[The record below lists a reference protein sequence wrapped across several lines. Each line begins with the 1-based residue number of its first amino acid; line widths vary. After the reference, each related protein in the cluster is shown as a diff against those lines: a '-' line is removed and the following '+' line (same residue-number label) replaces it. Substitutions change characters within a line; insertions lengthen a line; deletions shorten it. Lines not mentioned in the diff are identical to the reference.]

1 MSDETS
7 RSAIYPRSR
16 AAILH
21 DVALVIRHYHVSP
34 DGEADLASAARLL
47 CDDTR
52 QRGLPVERAII
63 DLKAAL
69 LAEVPDLTPGDGL
82 SDVRARVIQ
91 MTIEEY
97 YRSE

>member
-7 RSAIYPRSR
+7 ATGISPRSR

-21 DVALVIRHYHVSP
+21 DVALVIRRCHGSP
-34 DGEADLASAARLL
+34 DAEADLAAAARLL
-47 CDDTR
+47 SDDTR

-63 DLKAAL
+63 DLKTAL
-69 LAEVPDLTPGDGL
+69 LAEVPTLTPGDSL
-82 SDVRARVIQ
+82 SAVRQRVIQ

-97 YRSE
+97 YRS

>member
-7 RSAIYPRSR
+7 ATGIFPRSR

-21 DVALVIRHYHVSP
+21 DIALVIRHCHGSP
-34 DGEADLASAARLL
+34 DAEADLAAAARLL
-47 CDDTR
+47 SDDTR
-52 QRGLPVERAII
+52 QRALPVERAII

-69 LAEVPDLTPGDGL
+69 LAEVPDLAPGDSL
-82 SDVRARVIQ
+82 SAIRARVIL

-97 YRSE
+97 YRS

>member
-7 RSAIYPRSR
+7 RSGVSPRSR
-16 AAILH
+16 SAILH
-21 DVALVIRHYHVSP
+21 DVASVIRRYHVSP

-47 CDDTR
+47 SEDTR
-52 QRGLPVERAII
+52 QRALPVERAII

-69 LAEVPDLTPGDGL
+69 LAEVPDLTPGDSL

-97 YRSE
+97 YRS